1 MFFYRIQNR
10 LVVAFILIVIIILLA
25 SAWSLH
31 WMVRQ
36 SLERELGRKLEAVA
50 NSVSILVAEEGSALF
65 SGAESESLFEYLS
78 DELNALK
85 NQTQVKR
92 IYVFDWQ
99 YQNLLDTDSAG
110 TQGRIDYNLQF
121 YASELAKLKTGQSSH
136 SVLFQG
142 VDGQPTMS
150 GYAPFFVASSI
161 PGGVGVDGSATFL
174 HEMDRLTRRLLGLSL
189 LTLIFAFVAAVM
201 LARTITR
208 PMNQLTR
215 ASRVISEGEYHQIIP
230 DVGKSEIGVLGQ
242 TMEEMRQN
250 VLQRDQELKG
260 MLAGVAHEIRNPLG
274 GMELFS
280 GLLLDEV
287 KDNNPQAEGHVA
299 RIQKEI
305 SYLKNIVTSF
315 LDYAKPQKP
324 QKSGIE
330 IRPLLD
336 EVKELYQKE
345 LDTQLIEFEIQCPDV
360 LIYADPQHAKR
371 ILTNLVQNAIQA
383 MPNGGALSIRFSND
397 NNFATLQIKDTGSG
411 IPDEDQAQMFVPF
424 FTNRDQGTG
433 LGLSIVKNLTE
444 NNGGRIRLIKS
455 DSNGTTF
462 AVSFQKYKT

>member
-10 LVVAFILIVIIILLA
+10 LIVAFILIVTIILLA

-36 SLERELGRKLEAVA
+36 SLERELGRRLEAVA
-50 NSVSILVAEEGSALF
+50 NSASILLAEEGSALF
-65 SGAESESLFEYLS
+65 SGAESASLFDYLS
-78 DELNALK
+78 GQLNALK
-85 NQTQVKR
+85 NQTQVQR

-99 YQNLLDTDSAG
+99 YQNLLDTDTNG

-150 GYAPFFVASSI
+150 GYAPFFVGSSI

-208 PMNQLTR
+208 PMTQLTR
-215 ASRVISEGEYHQIIP
+215 ASRVISEGEYHQTIP

-280 GLLLDEV
+280 GLLQDEV
-287 KDNNPQAEGHVA
+287 RGNQQAEGHVA

-330 IRPLLD
+330 IQLLLD
-336 EVKELYQKE
+336 EIKELYQKQ
-345 LDTQLIEFEIQCPDV
+345 LGTQQITCEIHCPDI
-360 LIYADPQHAKR
+360 LINVDPQHAKR

-383 MPNGGALSIRFSND
+383 MPNGGKLTVRFSD
-397 NNFATLQIKDTGSG
+397 EDDFAALLIEDTGCG
-411 IPDEDQAQMFVPF
+411 IPDEDQTHMFVPF

-433 LGLSIVKNLTE
+433 LGLSIVKNLIE
-444 NNGGRIRLIKS
+444 ANGGRINLIKS
-455 DSNGTTF
+455 DPNGTTF
-462 AVSFQKYKT
+462 AVSFQKYQT